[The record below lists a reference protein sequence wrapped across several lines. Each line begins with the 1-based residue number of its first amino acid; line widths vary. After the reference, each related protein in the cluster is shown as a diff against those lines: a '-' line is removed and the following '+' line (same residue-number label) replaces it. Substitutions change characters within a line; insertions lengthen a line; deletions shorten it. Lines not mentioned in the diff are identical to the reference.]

1 MYQEIKRFNFNFL
14 VKETKI
20 NCVAIVIRNKNFYF
34 FLPSVCNSSAPAGEK
49 NIVDDKNTNNHDVI
63 CNFIFERLLG
73 ARFDSFDFL
82 RRSIIVSK
90 KSTKFS
96 PNTIPITVLQYLKS
110 SDFSFDNSFRYNYIN
125 IYFHQK

>member
-20 NCVAIVIRNKNFYF
+20 NCVAIVIRNKKIYF

-90 KSTKFS
+90 KSPKFS
-96 PNTIPITVLQYLKS
+96 LNTKPHHCFAIFEVIG
-110 SDFSFDNSFRYNYIN
+110 F
-125 IYFHQK
+125 